1 METELVPS
9 GRTVN
14 LAGYAAQVWEIRP
27 DYSRASEAELSQL
40 SQAGDRTAA
49 LELADRWD
57 RGTLTTANLL
67 LSGDLTL
74 RGKCLRG
81 RAAVMIDTT
90 TGKLV

>member
-14 LAGYAAQVWEIRP
+14 LAGYAAQVWEIVP
-27 DYSRASEAELSQL
+27 DYPKATVAELTKL
-40 SQAGDRTAA
+40 RAAGDRTAS
-49 LELADRWD
+49 LELADRFD
-57 RGTLTTANLL
+57 HGTLTTANLL

-90 TGKLV
+90 TGKLA